1 MGQDVSATVFSR
13 EDRQRYRQKVRT
25 CLDVFARMLRE
36 ARFDPDR
43 RSVGLEIELNLTDE
57 QGDPAMANARALE
70 AIADADFQTELSQ
83 FNVEINVPPRLLD
96 GHVLAELEGAVR
108 GSLNRA
114 EERARTVGA
123 HMMIIGI
130 LPTVA
135 DRHLTAESF
144 SANPRYVLLNEQI
157 FAARGEDLEISIG
170 GVERLSTFADTIAPE
185 AACTSVQLHQQVEP
199 EAFAPHWNAAQAIAG
214 VQVAVA
220 ANSPFFFGKELWRET
235 RIALFEQAT
244 DTRPEELKA
253 QGVRPRV
260 WFGERWITSIFDLFE
275 ENVRYFSALL
285 PVCEDEDPVDTFERG
300 DTPRLPELRM
310 HNGTVY
316 RWNRPIYDV
325 VRERPHLRVENRLL
339 PSGPTV
345 VDICAN
351 AAFYYGLVRT
361 LVEEE
366 RPLWSRMSFSA
377 AEENFHAGARDGI
390 EARVYWPGVGE
401 VPAAE
406 LVLRRLLPAARSGLS
421 AAGVDAADRD
431 RLLGIIERR
440 CVTMQNGAAWQAAA
454 FHRLYEDRSLDRLE
468 ALRRMTV
475 LYREHMHANEPVH
488 EWALP

>member
-1 MGQDVSATVFSR
+1 VGQEVSAAVFSR

-36 ARFDPDR
+36 ARFDSEL

-57 QGDPAMANARALE
+57 QGDPAMVNARALE
-70 AIADADFQTELSQ
+70 AIADADFQTELGQ
-83 FNVEINVPPRLLD
+83 FNVEINVPPRLLQGD
-96 GHVLAELEGAVR
+96 VAAELEAAVR
-108 GSLNRA
+108 ASLNRA

-123 HMMIIGI
+123 HMMLIGI
-130 LPTVA
+130 LPTVT
-135 DRHLTAESF
+135 DRHLTADSF
-144 SANPRYVLLNEQI
+144 SENPRYELLNQQI

-170 GVERLSTFADTIAPE
+170 GVERLQTFADTIAPE
-185 AACTSVQLHQQVEP
+185 AACTSVQLHQMVDP
-199 EAFAPHWNAAQAIAG
+199 EAFARYWNAAQAIAG
-214 VQVAVA
+214 PQVAVA

-260 WFGERWITSIFDLFE
+260 WFGERWINSIFDLFE
-275 ENVRYFSALL
+275 ENVRYFPALL
-285 PVCEDEDPVDTFERG
+285 PVCEEEDPVETLDRG
-300 DTPRLPELRM
+300 DTPSLPELRL

-325 VRERPHLRVENRLL
+325 VRDRPHLRVENRIL
-339 PSGPTV
+339 PAGPSV
-345 VDICAN
+345 VDIAAN
-351 AAFYYGLVRT
+351 AAFYYGLIRT

-377 AEENFHAGARDGI
+377 AEDNFHIGARDGI
-390 EARVYWPGVGE
+390 DARLYWPGVGE

-406 LVLRRLLPAARSGLS
+406 LVLRRLLPAAHEGLER
-421 AAGVDAADRD
+421 AGIDPADRD
-431 RLLGIIERR
+431 RLLGVVERR
-440 CVTMQNGAAWQAAA
+440 CVSMQNGAAWQAAA
-454 FHRLYEDRSLDRLE
+454 FHRLYEDQKLDRLD

-475 LYREHMHANEPVH
+475 VYREHMHANEPVH
-488 EWALP
+488 EWPLP